1 LYHDQ
6 KIFYSTTGSNRKKLR
21 SRGGFKRVAP
31 LSHMDRH
38 PKHAGENALTDG
50 GKVTM
55 PLAETF
61 WATKFGMLEDRF
73 GIGWMVSVQH
83 KG

>member
-1 LYHDQ
+1 M
-6 KIFYSTTGSNRKKLR
+6 N
-21 SRGGFKRVAP
+21 
-31 LSHMDRH
+31 RH